1 MSKNQPQPGAT
12 IQAMIKSSFTKIG
25 LSAVKADLALEKQI
39 TSFECDLV
47 EEQYNEQGDFI
58 RALEKK
64 VKLRNQWVHV
74 DALKIFDQLRAH
86 MALICEM
93 QQMEPD
99 YDDPMAEL
107 QPDDIAPSIFVK
119 SVQLTGGNENL
130 RVTLFGFK
138 TLAHEN
144 TLDLKSP
151 AIRLDD
157 MDYPFVEQ
165 LLQLISDLESE
176 ARQAIYEQKG
186 VGQLNMFDEAPGEAP
201 QSKKAKRKALESF
214 ADDLLK
220 DLGDVG
226 SVEMSTIVK
235 GGTSVTFTKV

>member
-1 MSKNQPQPGAT
+1 
-12 IQAMIKSSFTKIG
+12 MIKSSFTKIG
-25 LSAVKADLALEKQI
+25 LSTIKPDLALEKQI
-39 TSFECDLV
+39 ASFECDLV
-47 EEQYNEQGDFI
+47 EEQYDEKDNFI
-58 RALEKK
+58 RALDKK
-64 VKLRNQWVHV
+64 IKLRNQWVHV

-93 QQMEPD
+93 PSNELTRD
-99 YDDPMAEL
+99 EWEDPFTEL
-107 QPDDIAPSIFVK
+107 DPERLAHGIYVKTVQP
-119 SVQLTGGNENL
+119 TGGNENL

-176 ARQAIYEQKG
+176 ARQAIYQQKG
-186 VGQLNMFDEAPGEAP
+186 VGQLNLFDSEEPGEAP
-201 QSKKAKRKALESF
+201 QSKKAKRKALENF
-214 ADDLLK
+214 ADDLLGG
-220 DLGDVG
+220 LGDG
-226 SVEMSTIVK
+226 ASVEISSGEK
-235 GGTSVTFTKV
+235 SVTFTKN

>member
-1 MSKNQPQPGAT
+1 
-12 IQAMIKSSFTKIG
+12 MIKSSFTKIG
-25 LSAVKADLALEKQI
+25 LSAVKPDLALEKQI
-39 TSFECDLV
+39 TSFECDMV

-58 RALEKK
+58 RALDKK

-74 DALKIFDQLRAH
+74 DALKIFDKLRAH

-93 QQMEPD
+93 PSNDLTRDEWE
-99 YDDPMAEL
+99 DPMTEL
-107 QPDDIAPSIFVK
+107 DPDRLAAGIYVK
-119 SVQLTGGNENL
+119 TVQLTGGNENL

-176 ARQAIYEQKG
+176 ARQAIYQQKG
-186 VGQLNMFDEAPGEAP
+186 VGQLNLFDEAPGEAP

-220 DLGDVG
+220 DLGDDG
-226 SVEMSTIVK
+226 SVEIS
-235 GGTSVTFTKV
+235 GGGKSVSFTKN